1 MPHVSFRPCFTDVE
15 TGFGPI
21 RFWCFMSKLI
31 ETKGAELSIIRYFIV
46 VTASSSSISTARSCL
61 NGNEFNEQESK
72 QGITS
77 APLT

>member
-1 MPHVSFRPCFTDVE
+1 
-15 TGFGPI
+15 
-21 RFWCFMSKLI
+21 MSKLI

-61 NGNEFNEQESK
+61 NGNEFNEQESE